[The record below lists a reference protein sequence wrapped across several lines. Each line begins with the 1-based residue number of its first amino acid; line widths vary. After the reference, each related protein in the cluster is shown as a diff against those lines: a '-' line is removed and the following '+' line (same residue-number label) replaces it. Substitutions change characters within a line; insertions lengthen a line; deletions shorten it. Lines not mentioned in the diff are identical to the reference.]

1 MATVNVYLTFNGN
14 CREAFDFYK
23 SVFGGEYPYIG
34 TFGEMPPMEGQET
47 KEEDRDKIMHVSL
60 PISKETILMG
70 SDAGCDHAAH
80 LVMGNNFS
88 ISINAE
94 SREEADKLFAGL
106 STGGNVTMPMSD
118 TFWGAYFGM
127 FADQFGINWMAQKS
141 DLGAWYMYFGNNKI
155 SKKLNFHNEIQYRN
169 FDGIGDL
176 EQLLIRTG
184 IGYDLTEN
192 NNNILLGY
200 GFILSQP
207 YVKGE
212 KTENI
217 EHRIFQQYITKQK
230 FGRFNIQHRYRLEER
245 FLEDDFRMR
254 FRYFL
259 GFNIPINN
267 KEMLPKTFYASA
279 YNEIFLHFDSPVFDR
294 NRVYGTLGYVINKN
308 MRIEAGY
315 MNQIQENRNRGQIQ
329 IGFYNNIPF
338 TKN

>member
-1 MATVNVYLTFNGN
+1 MKIFRQLIFIIL
-14 CREAFDFYK
+14 
-23 SVFGGEYPYIG
+23 IG
-34 TFGEMPPMEGQET
+34 
-47 KEEDRDKIMHVSL
+47 
-60 PISKETILMG
+60 
-70 SDAGCDHAAH
+70 
-80 LVMGNNFS
+80 FS
-88 ISINAE
+88 
-94 SREEADKLFAGL
+94 
-106 STGGNVTMPMSD
+106 T
-118 TFWGAYFGM
+118 AYY
-127 FADQFGINWMAQKS
+127 AQKS

-207 YVKGE
+207 YMNGE

-217 EHRIFQQYITKQK
+217 EHRIFQQFITKQK
-230 FGRFNIQHRYRLEER
+230 FGRFNLQHRYRLEER
-245 FLEDDFRMR
+245 FLQDDFRMR
-254 FRYFL
+254 FRYYL
-259 GFNIPINN
+259 GFNIPVTK
-267 KEMLPKTFYASA
+267 KEMLPKTLYISA
-279 YNEIFLHFDSPVFDR
+279 YNEIFLNLDSPVFDR
-294 NRVYGTLGYVINKN
+294 NRVYGALGFVINKN

-315 MNQIQENRNRGQIQ
+315 MNQIQENKNRGQVQ

>member
-1 MATVNVYLTFNGN
+1 MRKVFTKLAFTVLGLGSILTF
-14 CREAFDFYK
+14 
-23 SVFGGEYPYIG
+23 
-34 TFGEMPPMEGQET
+34 
-47 KEEDRDKIMHVSL
+47 
-60 PISKETILMG
+60 
-70 SDAGCDHAAH
+70 
-80 LVMGNNFS
+80 
-88 ISINAE
+88 
-94 SREEADKLFAGL
+94 
-106 STGGNVTMPMSD
+106 
-118 TFWGAYFGM
+118 
-127 FADQFGINWMAQKS
+127 AQKN

-155 SKKLNFHNEIQYRN
+155 SKKLNWHNEIQYRN
-169 FDGIGDL
+169 FDAVGDL

-192 NNNILLGY
+192 NNNVLLGY

-207 YVKGE
+207 YVNGE
-212 KTENI
+212 KKENI

-230 FGRFNIQHRYRLEER
+230 FGRFYLQHRYRLEER

-254 FRYFL
+254 FRYML
-259 GFNIPINN
+259 GVNIPITQ
-267 KEMLPKTFYASA
+267 KEMLPKTLYASV

-294 NRVYGTLGYVINKN
+294 NRVYGALGYVINKN

>member
-1 MATVNVYLTFNGN
+1 MKILRSLAT
-14 CREAFDFYK
+14 
-23 SVFGGEYPYIG
+23 
-34 TFGEMPPMEGQET
+34 
-47 KEEDRDKIMHVSL
+47 
-60 PISKETILMG
+60 
-70 SDAGCDHAAH
+70 
-80 LVMGNNFS
+80 
-88 ISINAE
+88 
-94 SREEADKLFAGL
+94 GL
-106 STGGNVTMPMSD
+106 II
-118 TFWGAYFGM
+118 
-127 FADQFGINWMAQKS
+127 FGISSFHAQKS

-155 SKKLNFHNEIQYRN
+155 SKKLNWHNEIQYRN
-169 FDGIGDL
+169 FDAGGDL

-184 IGYDLTEN
+184 IGYDLAEN

-207 YVKGE
+207 YANGE

-230 FGRFNIQHRYRLEER
+230 FGRFYLQHRYRLEER

-259 GFNIPINN
+259 GLNIPINN
-267 KEMLPKTFYASA
+267 KELVPKTFYASA

-294 NRVYGTLGYVINKN
+294 NRVYGALGYVINKN

-338 TKN
+338 TK